1 MRTRLSFSAA
11 LFLSACG
18 ADDGGGASATAP
30 TSASATATVTASST
44 ATDGTSGTDAPTS
57 TTTDPGSGSEAPT
70 GSESGDSTT
79 SSSATQTDSFPDDSS
94 TTADDPPPFDDGH
107 VFVVG
112 FNDRMVFEYDA
123 NLSLVGSWT
132 HPSFDAAEGPAG
144 MVFDYRGHL
153 VVAAYEEFC
162 IFSAPGVEEVCH
174 PKTTPQRTENVI
186 FDISRNLYTTTST
199 GGTAEIH
206 KYDGDYTYLTTFD
219 LPTQELTGITCD
231 PAGDLFVASQL
242 PGTAS
247 RIYKVDGTTLD
258 PLDMFDVSGDVEGLQ
273 YADDDNLLVAIAGG
287 VGIARMAPSSPAN
300 TLSTISNPGLLWP
313 VPLTIDASGNIYT
326 GDFED
331 GTGTAAS
338 DLFAFDPLGNIVAS
352 VTPSTLHGPF
362 GLVVAGTSLPC
373 GALPP
378 G

>member
-1 MRTRLSFSAA
+1 MRSRFILAAAILST
-11 LFLSACG
+11 AC
-18 ADDGGGASATAP
+18 ASDDGAAASATMP
-30 TSASATATVTASST
+30 TTATATASTTATGTGPDSTQTGASSTTVSPPDTGTASSGDSDPS
-44 ATDGTSGTDAPTS
+44 ATS
-57 TTTDPGSGSEAPT
+57 TGLVG
-70 GSESGDSTT
+70 
-79 SSSATQTDSFPDDSS
+79 TDSFPDDSS
-94 TTADDPPPFDDGH
+94 TTEDEPPPFDEGH
-107 VFVVG
+107 IFVVG

-123 NLSLVGSWT
+123 ALALVDSWT

-153 VVAAYEEFC
+153 VVASYDEFC
-162 IFSAPGVEEVCH
+162 LFSAPGVEEVCH

-206 KYDGDYTYLTTFD
+206 KYDGDYNYLTTFM

-242 PGTAS
+242 PGTVS
-247 RIYKVDGTTLD
+247 RIYKVDGVTLD
-258 PLDMFDVSGDVEGLQ
+258 PLDMFDVDGDAEGLQ
-273 YADDDNLLVAIAGG
+273 YGDDDSLLVALAGG
-287 VGIARMAPSSPAN
+287 IGIARMVPNSPAQV
-300 TLSTISNPGLLWP
+300 LSTISNPGLLWP
-313 VPLTIDASGNIYT
+313 VPLTIDGAGNLYT

-331 GTGTAAS
+331 GNGTAAS
-338 DLFAFDPLGNIVAS
+338 DLFVFDPLGNVVAS
-352 VTPSTLHGPF
+352 ATPSTLHGPF
-362 GLVVAGTSLPC
+362 GMVVAGTSLPC